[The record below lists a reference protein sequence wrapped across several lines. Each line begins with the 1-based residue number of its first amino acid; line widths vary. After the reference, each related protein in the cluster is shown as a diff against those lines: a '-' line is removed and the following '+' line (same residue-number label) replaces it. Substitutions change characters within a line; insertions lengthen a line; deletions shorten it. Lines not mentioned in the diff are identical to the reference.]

1 MALISKI
8 NLRMDIY
15 SAQPATAMQ
24 ILPTLVAGVDWG
36 SNPKKRW
43 LARAVLQ
50 DDQRYL
56 VLPPEPAGKPET
68 LIRRLWGRSGT
79 AALVL
84 IGFDFPIGL
93 PVRYTQ
99 KCAVKDFLALLPELG
114 SRAWRD
120 FYKPAESPQAIH
132 LRRPFYPQRPGG
144 ARHAHLTQALGMN
157 SMNDLRRI
165 CELAYP
171 GRRAAAPLFWTLGGQ
186 QVGKAAIIGWRDVL
200 APALIQTQI
209 PFFIWPFSGTLAQL
223 LQPGRVVAAE
233 IYPAEFYSHLDIQFP
248 VSTSNAGQPPSHPN
262 VGHGKRSQAGRR
274 SNAQTLL
281 TWARRAKVHLAPQL
295 AEKIRSGFGPRV
307 QAEDP
312 FDALI
317 ALFGIL
323 NVLLGFQ
330 APESQQLPP
339 EILPTINQVE
349 GWILGQQS
357 FSKTLPGPRRRQGAP
372 ENTV

>member
-1 MALISKI
+1 MALISKN
-8 NLRMDIY
+8 NLHMDVS
-15 SAQPATAMQ
+15 SAQPVTAVQ
-24 ILPTLVAGVDWG
+24 NLPTLVAGVDWG

-50 DDQRYL
+50 QDQRYL
-56 VLPPEPAGKPET
+56 AFPPEPAGEPKT
-68 LIRRLWGRSGT
+68 LIRRLWDQSGASGT
-79 AALVL
+79 VL

-93 PVRYTQ
+93 PMRYAQ
-99 KCAVKDFLALLPELG
+99 MCAVRDFLALLPELG

-120 FYKPAESPQAIH
+120 FYRPAESPQAIH

-144 ARHAHLTQALGMN
+144 ARHAHLIQALGVD
-157 SMNDLRRI
+157 SINDLRRI

-186 QVGKAAIIGWRDVL
+186 QVGKAAIIGWREVL
-200 APALIQTQI
+200 APALVQTQI
-209 PFFIWPFSGTLAQL
+209 PFFVWPFSGTLAQL
-223 LQPGRVVAAE
+223 LLPGRVVAAE
-233 IYPAEFYSHLDIQFP
+233 IYPAEFYSHLNIQFP
-248 VSTSNAGQPPSHPN
+248 IPTRDTRQTPPRRN
-262 VGHGKRSQAGRR
+262 LEHGKRSQAGRR
-274 SNAQTLL
+274 ANAPTLL
-281 TWARRAKVHLAPQL
+281 AWAQWAQVHLAPQL
-295 AEKIRSGFGPRV
+295 EEAIRSGFGPRA

-339 EILPTINQVE
+339 EILPTINQFE
-349 GWILGQQS
+349 GWILGQQN
-357 FSKTLPGPRRRQGAP
+357 FPKILPGPGRRQGAA